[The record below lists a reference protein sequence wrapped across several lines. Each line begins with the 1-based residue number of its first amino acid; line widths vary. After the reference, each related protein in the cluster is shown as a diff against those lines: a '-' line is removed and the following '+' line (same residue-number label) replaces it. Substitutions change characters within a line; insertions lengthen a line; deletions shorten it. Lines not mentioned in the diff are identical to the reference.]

1 MGNPNHPSFEAL
13 NKTLESLKEIRSALI
28 PFIQLLKDDDELNS
42 RTKKKRGDDSSKVN
56 NEQMTPHKRAEAQAA
71 VALAIGTL
79 RYMGARIRGLD
90 RGRKKDDPL
99 RIELN
104 KIRGMLVSLRKLES
118 AEKDDG
124 KKATPSKIKNKGV
137 KVDATTAKP
146 IQSSNS
152 TKRKKAVETKN
163 DDCKRISSPTKKQ
176 KR

>member
-42 RTKKKRGDDSSKVN
+42 SKKKRDDDSKVN
-56 NEQMTPHKRAEAQAA
+56 NEKLTPHKRAEAQAA

-124 KKATPSKIKNKGV
+124 KRATPKIKNKGV

-163 DDCKRISSPTKKQ
+163 DECNKRISSPTKRQ

>member
-42 RTKKKRGDDSSKVN
+42 PSKEKRGDDSKVN
-56 NEQMTPHKRAEAQAA
+56 NEKLTPHKRAEAQAA

-104 KIRGMLVSLRKLES
+104 KIRGMLVSLRKIES

-124 KKATPSKIKNKGV
+124 KRATPKIKNKGV

-163 DDCKRISSPTKKQ
+163 DECNKRISSPTKRQ

>member
-13 NKTLESLKEIRSALI
+13 NKTLESLKDIRLALI
-28 PFIQLLKDDDELNS
+28 PFIQLLKDDNELNS
-42 RTKKKRGDDSSKVN
+42 PSKKKRGDDSKVN
-56 NEQMTPHKRAEAQAA
+56 NEQLTPHQRAEAQAA

-124 KKATPSKIKNKGV
+124 KKATPSKIKGV
-137 KVDATTAKP
+137 KVEATAKP
-146 IQSSNS
+146 IQNSNS
-152 TKRKKAVETKN
+152 AKRKKVTVETKN
-163 DDCKRISSPTKKQ
+163 DECKRISSPTKKQ